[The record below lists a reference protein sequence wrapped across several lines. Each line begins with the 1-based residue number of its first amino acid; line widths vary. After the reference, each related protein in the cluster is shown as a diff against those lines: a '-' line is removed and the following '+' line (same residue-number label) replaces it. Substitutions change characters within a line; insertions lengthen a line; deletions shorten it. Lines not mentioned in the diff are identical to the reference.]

1 MKKRIILV
9 LALVSAFAIV
19 FSGCGKSKHYAVV
32 SLESNPSTGYSWT
45 YKACDNVTIED
56 EYIEPETKEAV
67 GVPGTQVFT
76 IRLKEKGDG
85 KVTFTYERESTGE
98 KARTLTYWFT
108 ADEKGNVTFDKSSGK
123 DLEHKGKV
131 LQAPEPEIF

>member
-1 MKKRIILV
+1 MPESLMI
-9 LALVSAFAIV
+9 
-19 FSGCGKSKHYAVV
+19 SGNLSSSRPSCKSVK
-32 SLESNPSTGYSWT
+32 
-45 YKACDNVTIED
+45 I
-56 EYIEPETKEAV
+56 
-67 GVPGTQVFT
+67 GVPSG
-76 IRLKEKGDG
+76 IGI
-85 KVTFTYERESTGE
+85 TGE